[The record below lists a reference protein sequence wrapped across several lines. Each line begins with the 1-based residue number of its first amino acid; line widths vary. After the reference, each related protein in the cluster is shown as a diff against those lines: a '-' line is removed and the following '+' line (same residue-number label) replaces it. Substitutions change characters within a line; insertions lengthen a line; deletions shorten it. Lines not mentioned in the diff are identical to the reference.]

1 MQGSPKKLEPS
12 CFFSVI
18 WGLHLWFCFQLHFV
32 IDWLISPDGILGNS
46 AELFEKVSQNVKVKR
61 YSEALDDLNAA
72 IEADPK
78 LSEAYFHRGSILR
91 QLCRF
96 PPRPPLVLDIH
107 CKLWHQFRENV

>member
-1 MQGSPKKLEPS
+1 MVFTSH
-12 CFFSVI
+12 C
-18 WGLHLWFCFQLHFV
+18 QLYFV
-32 IDWLISPDGILGNS
+32 IDWLISSDGSLGNS

-91 QLCRF
+91 KLCRF
-96 PPRPPLVLDIH
+96 SPPLVLEIH
-107 CKLWHQFRENV
+107 CKF